1 VVRDK
6 VHLSLF
12 LVIPLILVLFA
23 LGPLWIAITI
33 LAKTIGPYLDS
44 GLPVPAAAT
53 DKAFRWIGLSLGIG
67 GATALAAGVL
77 ITYAIT
83 RPIRRFM
90 HAFEDITLGRSP
102 GWLRS
107 EVSGEFAQLSD
118 NFNRMLSSLKGQQ
131 AIRQA
136 ERLAAL
142 GALAAG
148 VAHEIRNPLGSIR
161 GLAQLLSEDETDSRR
176 KKYADAIV
184 AQTERLNGALDTLL
198 HLARPTHSEMKREN
212 LHDILRRAS
221 EMLDF
226 ELVHKGIELR
236 RQFQNDLPGVVV
248 DGEAMLQAFFNILL
262 NAVQAAPKG
271 AVILIQTES
280 RSDRI
285 RILIRNTGSVIP
297 VVDRDRIFDP
307 FFTTKEG
314 GTGLGLAIT
323 HQVVTAHEGTIEVT
337 SGEDGTTFAIEVPV
351 ERETEAA
358 KRET

>member
-1 VVRDK
+1 MGRDK

-12 LVIPLILVLFA
+12 VVIPMILVLFA
-23 LGPLWIAITI
+23 LGLPWIVITI
-33 LAKTIGPYLDS
+33 LSKTIGPYLNS
-44 GLPVPAAAT
+44 GMPVPTAET
-53 DKAFRWIGLSLGIG
+53 EKAFRWIGLSLGIG
-67 GATALAAGVL
+67 GVTALVAGVL

-83 RPIRRFM
+83 RPIRRFI
-90 HAFEDITLGRSP
+90 HAFEDITLGKSTGR
-102 GWLRS
+102 LRS

-118 NFNRMLSSLKGQQ
+118 NFNRMLSSLKGRQ
-131 AIRQA
+131 AVRQA

-161 GLAQLLSEDETDSRR
+161 GLAQLLSEDDTDSRR

-212 LHDILRRAS
+212 LNEILHRAS

-226 ELVHKGIELR
+226 ELGHKEIELR
-236 RQFQNDLPGVVV
+236 RQFQGDLPGMVV

-262 NAVQAAPKG
+262 NAVQASPKG
-271 AVILIQTES
+271 AVISIQTES
-280 RSDRI
+280 QPEGLV
-285 RILIRNTGSVIP
+285 RILIRNTGSMIP
-297 VVDRDRIFDP
+297 AGDRERIFDP

-323 HQVVTAHEGTIEVT
+323 HQVITAHGGTVEVA
-337 SGEDGTTFAIEVPV
+337 SGNDGTTFTIELPV
-351 ERETEAA
+351 
-358 KRET
+358 K